1 MRLKYNNNNSSKI
14 KIFQQNFIINEKYD
28 ENNILS
34 IIRNNNGNNSVN
46 IFGYRIWMQIYIK
59 KLDKI
64 ELIYL
69 FSYHIFH
76 TTKSVYYAGNFILY
90 IRVPLKRECNA
101 R

>member
-46 IFGYRIWMQIYIK
+46 IFGYRI
-59 KLDKI
+59 
-64 ELIYL
+64 
-69 FSYHIFH
+69 
-76 TTKSVYYAGNFILY
+76 
-90 IRVPLKRECNA
+90 
-101 R
+101 